1 MSAAATTPKYR
12 RALLKLSGEM
22 LLGSQQYGIDNAVA
36 SRFAREI
43 KAAADA
49 GTQICVVVGGGN
61 IFRGIAGA
69 ASGMDR
75 VKADYM
81 GMLATVMNAIAIGNA
96 LERCGAKP
104 VVFYAI
110 AAGSGARLFDRDEAL
125 RELEAGATLIFGGGT
140 GSPFFTTDTT
150 AALRAAEMNCDVIL
164 KGTKVDGVY
173 TADPSAD
180 PDAKRYDRLT
190 YDEALARNV
199 QVMDA
204 AAFAIAR
211 DANIPIVVFSLQDD
225 GSIANA
231 LNGEG
236 PSTLVAAG

>member
-104 VVFYAI
+104 VVFSAI